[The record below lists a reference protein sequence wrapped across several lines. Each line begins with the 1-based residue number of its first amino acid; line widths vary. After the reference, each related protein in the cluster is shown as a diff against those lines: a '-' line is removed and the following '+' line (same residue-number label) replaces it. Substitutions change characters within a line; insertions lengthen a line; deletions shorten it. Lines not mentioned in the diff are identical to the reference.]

1 MCDAHLAESRVMMQF
16 SSKVIGVIFSKSSS
30 LPSMPSRNTTAA
42 AIAANTATAAP
53 PHMCAAPHAAHSAA
67 QEKKIRGGGS
77 RLAYLNLEKDK
88 EIL

>member
-42 AIAANTATAAP
+42 AIAANTAWRS
-53 PHMCAAPHAAHSAA
+53 AAHSAA

-77 RLAYLNLEKDK
+77 RLAYLNLD
-88 EIL
+88 IT

>member
-53 PHMCAAPHAAHSAA
+53 HAAHSAA